1 MILYE
6 KKEDC
11 CGCGACLNACPKDAI
26 SMRPDEYGFV
36 YPIINQEKCVEC
48 GLCTQSCR
56 FSNAETVAPHTVY
69 AAANQNY
76 NDIMNAASGGVFT
89 AVATKFLKSGGVV
102 FGAAL
107 FFEDGH
113 AKPKHIQVNSI
124 DDLWK
129 LQGSKYVQSEIGL
142 TYRQAKKCL
151 QVGQKVLF
159 SGTPCQIAGL
169 KSYLKKDYDGLYTV
183 DLICHGVPSG
193 ILFDD
198 YIQYK
203 NHVLGGTTINFKFRD
218 KSRGWG
224 MNTSLEYI
232 KSDQKKVIYSPARL
246 ESYCSLFLDGV
257 TYRENCYSCPY
268 AKLERIGDITVG
280 DYWGIENA
288 HPELTGNTAFE
299 ESKGISCVLVNSEKG
314 QELCDSTEEALCF
327 YKSEI
332 HKVIVRNKQL
342 RIPSVKPEIR
352 DLVLTTYKQGG
363 YTAVNKLFKK
373 KYKKQLLIHF
383 VYNIIPR
390 KIRLKLKRLINKD

>member
-6 KKEDC
+6 KKKDC

-26 SMRPDEYGFV
+26 SMYQDEYGYI
-36 YPIINQEKCVEC
+36 YPKIDQGKCVEC

-56 FSNAETVAPHTVY
+56 FSNSKTVVPRIVY

-76 NDIMNAASGGVFT
+76 NEIMNAASGGVFT
-89 AVATKFLKSGGVV
+89 AVATEFLKKGGVV
-102 FGAAL
+102 FGATLL
-107 FFEDGH
+107 FMDGH
-113 AKPKHIQVNSI
+113 VNPKHIQINSV
-124 DDLWK
+124 DELWK

-142 TYRQAKKCL
+142 TYREANKYLQA
-151 QVGQKVLF
+151 GQSVLF

-169 KSYLKKDYDGLYTV
+169 KSYLKKDYEGLYTV

-193 ILFDD
+193 VLFDD

-203 NHVLGGTTINFKFRD
+203 NKMLGGKAINFKFRD

-232 KSDQKKVIYSPARL
+232 KANQKKIIYTPARL

-268 AKLERIGDITVG
+268 AKSERIGDITVG
-280 DYWGIENA
+280 DYWGVENA
-288 HPELTGNTAFE
+288 HPELANDPAFE
-299 ESKGISCVLVNSEKG
+299 ESKGISCILVNSEKG
-314 QELCDSTEEALCF
+314 QELCNSAKETLCF

-332 HKVIVRNKQL
+332 DKVIVRNKQL
-342 RIPSVKPEIR
+342 RAPSQKPEIR
-352 DLVLTTYKQGG
+352 VSVLAEYKQGG
-363 YTAVNKLFKK
+363 YAAVNKLFKK
-373 KYKKQLLIHF
+373 KYKKQLMIHF
-383 VYNIIPR
+383 MYNKIPR
-390 KIRLKLKRLINKD
+390 KIRMKLKRLIGKE